1 MADKKKRT
9 GIDRERME
17 KLREELEKEGSG
29 EGGGLFFTL
38 KAGQTAKIRI
48 LPIDTEDGWF
58 KRGRMHK
65 FKVGGE
71 WKAAVCTEDDDC
83 KACEALGGLA
93 KKKDS
98 TSAKKAKML
107 RPRRR
112 FWSVIF
118 NRNEEKVQIWGYSR
132 TVMKDIL
139 GYYLDPDYDGMFDVE
154 AGLDITVERVG
165 SGVKTEYPLRPARKP
180 SSVPEEVMEDLP
192 DSNDIAKPMDEEEL
206 EELMDEFMAGAYEG
220 DEDDDKPRGKT
231 GRPEAEEKPKGTKK
245 PADDEDD
252 EDEKPKGTKGRPAPE
267 EEPEE
272 KPKKGKLPGKK
283 ARKEEDEDD

>member
-83 KACEALGGLA
+83 KACELRCGLA
-93 KKKDS
+93 EKKD
-98 TSAKKAKML
+98 AAAAQKGEML
-107 RPRRR
+107 GPPRR
-112 FWSVIF
+112 VGGGVV

-180 SSVPEEVMEDLP
+180 SSVPEEEIEDLP
-192 DSNDIAKPMDEEEL
+192 DSNDIPKPMDEEEL
-206 EELMDEFMAGAYEG
+206 EELKDEFMAG
-220 DEDDDKPRGKT
+220 D
-231 GRPEAEEKPKGTKK
+231 
-245 PADDEDD
+245 
-252 EDEKPKGTKGRPAPE
+252 
-267 EEPEE
+267 
-272 KPKKGKLPGKK
+272 
-283 ARKEEDEDD
+283 